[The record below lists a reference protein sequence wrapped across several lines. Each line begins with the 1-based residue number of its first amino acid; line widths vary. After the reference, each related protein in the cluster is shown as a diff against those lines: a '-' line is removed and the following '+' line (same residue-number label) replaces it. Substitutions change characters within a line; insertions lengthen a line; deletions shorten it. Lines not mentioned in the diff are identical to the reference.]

1 MSWLPKIKWDI
12 LALVTRPSGESIYVE
27 HQHEAETK
35 QEGFKWAE
43 KWALDNACEV
53 IDVDVVPVDGKPCT
67 YKALPVPPEKEDR
80 VLFELEFFTKY
91 TSTPTIEAMGKEVA

>member
-12 LALVTRPSGESIYVE
+12 LALVEMPTGATMYIE

-43 KWALDNACEV
+43 RWALENSCDV
-53 IDVDVVPVDGKPCT
+53 IDVDVTPVDGKPCT
-67 YKALPVPPEKEDR
+67 YKALPAPPEKEER
-80 VLFELEFFTKY
+80 VLFELKFFTKY
-91 TSTPTIEAMGKEVA
+91 RNHPTIEAMGKEET